1 MGCHTWFYRPIKEE
15 EFQLMKEYAPT
26 EIFNLVGKTD
36 ENIETG
42 FYDEVLY
49 RMLMKSYNE
58 NLPCVYNRYWWQLGY
73 GCGNPEL
80 NKDGDFYAS
89 EIRKHKGLYV
99 EVGKYHD
106 TFRVYNYPTKTIH
119 SRRELRRWMRK
130 KYFELSNEQLEN
142 ISKFFR
148 ENPGGVIRFG

>member
-58 NLPCVYNRYWWQLGY
+58 NLPCVYNQYWWQLGY
-73 GCGNPEL
+73 GHGNPKLDKNGE
-80 NKDGDFYAS
+80 FHVS
-89 EIRKHKGLYV
+89 EIRNHKGLYV
-99 EVGKYHD
+99 EVSKYHD
-106 TFRVYNYPTKTIH
+106 TFRVYNYPIKIIH
-119 SRRELRRWMRK
+119 SRRELRCWIRK
-130 KYFELSNEQLEN
+130 KYFELSNEQLN
-142 ISKFFR
+142 DISKFFS
-148 ENPGGVIRFG
+148 ENPGGVISFG